1 MNQEELKRIY
11 NLIIQN
17 FTLDTSTFTFEKF
30 SKGMSTPEG
39 RLKFWKK
46 YKTDLGLGDYK
57 KYERLIL
64 TGSAD
69 EPKPIEYYKPEKRI
83 PSTDRPDFKSKDCDE
98 NTYNWGYG
106 CRNNKID
113 ALNDKFFGKDNV
125 FDGKYGDELLTK
137 LRNVGSLGPKDTII
151 TKEIFDKLL
160 PNYGVV
166 EESLIIKKTV
176 KNILLNELLKDI

>member
-1 MNQEELKRIY
+1 MNEQEILRIY
-11 NLIIQN
+11 KLFTSKFNAGSD
-17 FTLDTSTFTFEKF
+17 FTLERFTI
-30 SKGMSTPEG
+30 GMSTPEG
-39 RLKFWKK
+39 RLKFWNK
-46 YKTDLGLGDYK
+46 YKSSLGLGDYK

-69 EPKPIEYYKPEKRI
+69 EPKPIEYYKPETRI
-83 PSTDRPDFKSKDCDE
+83 PSTDRPDFKSMDCDE

-106 CRNNKID
+106 CRNNKIG
-113 ALNDKFFGKDNV
+113 ALNDKFFGNK

-137 LRNVGSLGPKDTII
+137 LRNIGSLGPKDTYI

>member
-1 MNQEELKRIY
+1 MNKEELQRIY
-11 NLIIQN
+11 NLILKK
-17 FTLDTSTFTFEKF
+17 FKDVDSTTFTFEYF
-30 SKGMSTPEG
+30 LENMSVTDG
-39 RLKFWKK
+39 RLNFWKT
-46 YKTDLGLGDYK
+46 YKNDLGLIKDFK
-57 KYERLIL
+57 QFEKSLMNSEI
-64 TGSAD
+64 S
-69 EPKPIEYYKPEKRI
+69 YYKPEKRI
-83 PSTDRPDFKSKDCDE
+83 PSTEKPNFKWKDCDE

-106 CRNNKID
+106 CKNNKID
-113 ALNDKFFGKDNV
+113 ALNDKFFGEDNV

-137 LRNVGSLGPKDTII
+137 LRNIGSLGPKDTYI